1 MTTRENGIGARLRQR
16 RFPAE
21 FRIGPPPAV
30 IAPPEPSPPVPP
42 VAIPTDTSGLTDRAV
57 ADIVTELWRT
67 TRKIDDSDGTIDVPR
82 VQRQANRHLR
92 AAWDRLAEAG
102 IEAQGYDGTRFD
114 AGLDLNVLTYQDDPD
129 VVEETV
135 METIR
140 PSVYR
145 DGRRIQVGQVIVA
158 MPEQERGHADASR
171 DH

>member
-1 MTTRENGIGARLRQR
+1 
-16 RFPAE
+16 
-21 FRIGPPPAV
+21 
-30 IAPPEPSPPVPP
+30 
-42 VAIPTDTSGLTDRAV
+42 V

-67 TRKIDDSDGTIDVPR
+67 TRKIDDGDGTIEVPR

-92 AAWDRLAEAG
+92 SAWDRLAEAG
-102 IEAQGYDGTRFD
+102 IEAQSYDGTRFD

-129 VVEETV
+129 AVEETV

-145 DGRRIQVGQVIVA
+145 DGRRIQIGQVIVA

-171 DH
+171 DR

>member
-30 IAPPEPSPPVPP
+30 VAHPEPPPLAPP
-42 VAIPTDTSGLTDRAV
+42 VAIPPDTSGLTDRAV

-67 TRKIDDSDGTIDVPR
+67 TRKIDDGDGTIEVPR

-92 AAWDRLAEAG
+92 AAWDRLTEAG
-102 IEAQGYDGTRFD
+102 IEAQSHEGLRFD
-114 AGLDLNVLTYQDDPD
+114 VGLKLDVLAYQSDPEA
-129 VVEETV
+129 VEETV
-135 METIR
+135 IETIR

-145 DGRRIQVGQVIVA
+145 DGRHIQIGQVIVA
-158 MPEQERGHADASR
+158 KPQKERGHADAPR
-171 DH
+171 NR